1 MDKAHET
8 AFAAVKSG
16 DGKRLAELLAADPT
30 LAIARDENGVSLR
43 LQACYHRRADMLAM
57 LRDAGPALDIF
68 EAAALPDA
76 EVRGAELLA
85 SDPDLARA
93 WSSDGFTPLHLA
105 SFFGRAKMAAILLDR
120 GAEPT
125 AVSRNP
131 MSIQPLHS
139 AAAARDTA
147 IIQMLLDHGA
157 DVNARQ
163 AGGWT
168 PLHAA
173 AMFGDA
179 PLAELLLS
187 RGALADLAN
196 DQGKTA
202 LELAAEKG
210 HSDVAEILRGQPAGS

>member
-1 MDKAHET
+1 MDKAHEA
-8 AFAAVKSG
+8 AFGAVKSG
-16 DGKRLAELLAADPT
+16 DGKRLAELLTEDPT

-57 LRDAGPALDIF
+57 LRDAGPPLDIF

-76 EVRGAELLA
+76 EVRGEELLRD
-85 SDPDLARA
+85 DPDLARA

-120 GAEPT
+120 GAEPN
-125 AVSRNP
+125 AVSLNP
-131 MSIQPLHS
+131 MAVQPLHS
-139 AAAARDTA
+139 GAAAHDTA
-147 IIQMLLDHGA
+147 IIRMLLDHGA

-168 PLHAA
+168 ALHAA

-187 RGALADLAN
+187 SGAMADLPN

-202 LELAAEKG
+202 LDLAVEKG
-210 HSDVAEILRGQPAGS
+210 HTQVAELLQQRVAGA

>member
-8 AFAAVKSG
+8 AFATVKSG
-16 DGKRLAELLAADPT
+16 DGKQLAELLAEDPT

-43 LQACYHRRADMLAM
+43 LQACYHRRVEMLAV
-57 LRDAGPALDIF
+57 LRDAGPSLDIF

-76 EVRGAELLA
+76 EVRGEELLRA
-85 SDPDLARA
+85 DPDLARA

-105 SFFGRAKMAAILLDR
+105 SFFGRPKMAAILLDR
-120 GAEPT
+120 GAEPN

-131 MSIQPLHS
+131 MAVQPLHS
-139 AAAARDTA
+139 AAVARDTTIVA
-147 IIQMLLDHGA
+147 MLLDHGA

-173 AMFGDA
+173 AMFGNA
-179 PLAELLLS
+179 PLAELFLN
-187 RGALADLAN
+187 RGATADLTN

-202 LELAAEKG
+202 RDLAVEKG
-210 HSDVAEILRGQPAGS
+210 HTEIAGLLERHSARS

>member
-8 AFAAVKSG
+8 AFGAVKSG
-16 DGKRLAELLAADPT
+16 DGRRLAELLAEDPT
-30 LAIARDENGVSLR
+30 LAAARDENGVSLR
-43 LQACYHRRADMLAM
+43 LQACYHRRVDMLAM
-57 LRDAGPALDIF
+57 LRDAGPPLDIF

-76 EVRGAELLA
+76 EVRGEELLA
-85 SDPDLARA
+85 ADPGLARA

-120 GAEPT
+120 GAEPD
-125 AVSRNP
+125 AVARNP
-131 MSIQPLHS
+131 MSVQPLHS

-147 IIQMLLDHGA
+147 IIGMLLDHGA

-163 AGGWT
+163 VGGWT

-179 PLAELLLS
+179 RLAELLLS
-187 RGALADLAN
+187 RGAVAHLQN
-196 DQGKTA
+196 DQGKAA
-202 LELAAEKG
+202 LDLAVEKG
-210 HSDVAEILRGQPAGS
+210 HTQVADVLRRQPAGA